1 MYATLRGTGK
11 LGNARL
17 VDKVQLIRCKQS
29 PYLNYGNATVQEHD
43 LGTLRMLKS
52 NKSARKMQ
60 SLMHETLSLMDR
72 PDKIHLVDYSKV
84 RDDCQKL
91 SNEGIQ
97 ENHQRQERN
106 GSIGMANVKIK
117 RNMMAYRVF
126 GGRMKFR
133 VFEISFFFKFRFQTD
148 FWPFFMFLG
157 IFQTPCRPTK
167 QAPTE

>member
-1 MYATLRGTGK
+1 MYATLRGSGK

-17 VDKVQLIRCKQS
+17 VDKVQLMRAKQS

-52 NKSARKMQ
+52 NQSARKMQ

-72 PDKIHLVDYSKV
+72 PDKIHLVDYKKV

-106 GSIGMANVKIK
+106 GSIGAANRKIK
-117 RNMMAYRVF
+117 KNMLAYTNQTSPNRVKATHF
-126 GGRMKFR
+126 KKVGMDSCKGGLAGDSYEFSYSKKPVYKR
-133 VFEISFFFKFRFQTD
+133 
-148 FWPFFMFLG
+148 L
-157 IFQTPCRPTK
+157 
-167 QAPTE
+167 